1 MPNNEYPVP
10 DKKKVLLS
18 IAALSC
24 IKGVGFKTITGL
36 YDRHMLTDVWDL
48 SQQEIEKNA
57 GDLTQKHCPQFAK
70 IITETKS
77 QLLDLG
83 MHELENLHEKGIIF
97 VLKDSAEYPSSLLR
111 LSNPPR
117 WLFVKG
123 NLPAVHAKG
132 IVGII
137 GSRDASHE
145 GHRIARALAR
155 EMVTRNL
162 VVLSGLA
169 KGIDIEAHQGAIE
182 YFGQTI
188 GVLGHG
194 FQATYGAANNQ
205 LWPEIIERDGA
216 VVTEYFLNDTPSRE
230 TFLRRNEIQA
240 ALSNIIIPVECPD
253 LSSGTGATIRRAL
266 SISTPVVGVFWE
278 NLLQNDLLKTR
289 ENLNSL
295 NIPVFLLPNQSN
307 AFWDFIKSVTEAHD
321 WSSVTPGD
329 RQNRFR
335 RIYEEDIVEKLK
347 RASFDGESIE
357 KWSSSLK
364 DRLRKDQ
371 NK

>member
-1 MPNNEYPVP
+1 MSTTERPLP
-10 DKKKVLLS
+10 DKNKILLS
-18 IAALSC
+18 IAALSS

-36 YDRHMLTDVWDL
+36 YDRNVLADIWDL
-48 SQQEIEKNA
+48 NQQEIEESIGNLTKN
-57 GDLTQKHCPQFAK
+57 HCPQFAK
-70 IITETKS
+70 IVTETKS
-77 QLLDLG
+77 QLLNHG
-83 MHELENLHEKGIIF
+83 MRELENLQEKGIIF
-97 VLKDSAEYPSSLLR
+97 VLKDSTEYPSSLLR
-111 LSNPPR
+111 LSVPPR

-123 NLPAVHAKG
+123 NLSAVQANG

-137 GSRDASHE
+137 GSRNASHE

-169 KGIDIEAHQGAIE
+169 KGIDIESHQGAIE

-194 FQATYGAANNQ
+194 FQATYGASNNQ

-216 VVTEYFLNDTPSRE
+216 VITEYFLNDPPSRE

-240 ALSNIIIPVECPD
+240 ALSKVVIPVECPD

-266 SISTPVVGVFWE
+266 SIDTPVTGIFWE
-278 NLLQNDLLKTR
+278 NLLQKELLKTR
-289 ENLNSL
+289 ENLKSL
-295 NIPVFLLPNQSN
+295 NVPVFLLPNQSS
-307 AFWDFIKSVTEAHD
+307 AFWDFIKSVTGAHN
-321 WSSVTPGD
+321 WSAVTSEG
-329 RQNRFR
+329 RQKRFR
-335 RIYEEDIVEKLK
+335 RIYEEDIVENLR
-347 RASFDGESIE
+347 RASFDGETIE
-357 KWSSSLK
+357 EWSNTLK
-364 DRLRKDQ
+364 ERLKKNQ